1 MKPIIINVGSAARL
15 FAIQTDRFKSELLSM
30 QFYRPTDSKTAQL
43 NALLPA
49 VLRRGTSRFPTKQAI
64 NRYLDRLYSTTISM
78 RNRRLGDM
86 QNIGFTADFLGARYV
101 GGEDLLSSVVS
112 MMSELLFE
120 PVLENGSFRT
130 DFVESEKGNLR
141 DAIKASIN
149 DPRAFAAAKCRALLC
164 EGEPYA
170 LPLHG
175 TVDAVELITAKT
187 LTDRYRAF
195 LEESAPCFFYV
206 GATDPMAVAE
216 KLEKSFEALSD
227 IAPHY
232 QTVTATAH
240 ETAYGEEEMPLCQGK
255 LAIGLRSDIAIGHR
269 LAPALML
276 FNELY
281 GGSPA
286 SKLFL
291 NVREKR
297 GLCYHCSSSLD
308 LYKGV
313 ILANA
318 GMIPENRVVTE
329 EAMLAELA
337 ALQAGSITAEELDAA
352 RSSLDHSY
360 RQLADNPAAL
370 CDFYGGR
377 LLAGHYETVAEWR
390 EKLSHVTVSDILEVG
405 ERIKTGAVFFLNGT
419 LDEEED
425 E

>member
-1 MKPIIINVGSAARL
+1 MKPIILNVGSSSKL
-15 FAIQTDRFKSELLSM
+15 FAIQTDRFKCELLSM

-49 VLRRGTSRFPTKQAI
+49 VLRRGTERFPSKQAI
-64 NRYLDRLYSTTISM
+64 SRHLDQLYSTTIAM

-86 QNIGFTADFLGARYV
+86 QNIGFSADFLGARYV
-101 GGEDLLSSVVS
+101 GGEELLSQVVS
-112 MMSELLFE
+112 MMSELLFAPSTE
-120 PVLENGSFRT
+120 GGLLRA
-130 DFVESEKGNLR
+130 DFVESEKNNLQ

-175 TVDAVELITAKT
+175 TVETAATITAEI
-187 LTDRYRAF
+187 LTERYHAF
-195 LEESAPCFFYV
+195 LSESAPYFFYV
-206 GATDPMAVAE
+206 GATDPTEVA
-216 KLEKSFEALSD
+216 KRLEFAFAGLSD
-227 IAPHY
+227 VAPRY
-232 QTVTATAH
+232 QTVVCSAKKAQ
-240 ETAYGEEEMPLCQGK
+240 YGELEMPLCQGK
-255 LAIGLRSDIAIGHR
+255 LSIGLRTDIAMGDR

-318 GMIPENRVVTE
+318 GMIPENRAITE

-337 ALQAGSITAEELDAA
+337 ALQSGNISAEELDAA

-377 LLAGHYETVAEWR
+377 LLAGYYETVEEWR
-390 EKLSHVTVSDILEVG
+390 EKLSCVTLSDILEVG
-405 ERIKTGAVFFLNGT
+405 EHIKTGAVFFLNGT
-419 LDEEED
+419 LEED
-425 E
+425 DE

>member
-1 MKPIIINVGSAARL
+1 MKPIILTVGSASKL
-15 FAIQTDRFKSELLSM
+15 FAIRTDRFKCELLSM
-30 QFYRPTDSKTAQL
+30 QFYRPTAANTVQL

-49 VLRRGTSRFPTKQAI
+49 VLRRGTARYPSKQAI
-64 NRYLDRLYSTTISM
+64 SRYLDELYSTTISM

-86 QNIGFTADFLGARYV
+86 QNIGFSADFLGARYV
-101 GGEDLLSSVVS
+101 GGEDLLSEVIS
-112 MMSELLFE
+112 MLREMLYTPLLE
-120 PVLENGSFRT
+120 GGLLRA
-130 DFVESEKGNLR
+130 DFVESEKVNLQ
-141 DAIKASIN
+141 DAIRASIN

-164 EGEPYA
+164 AGEPYA

-175 TVDAVELITAKT
+175 TVEEAEVITAKA
-187 LTDRYRAF
+187 LTERYRAF
-195 LEESAPCFFYV
+195 LAESAPCFFYV
-206 GATDPMAVAE
+206 GASDPCEVAE
-216 KLEKSFEALSD
+216 KLEKAFAELSAV
-227 IAPHY
+227 APQY
-232 QTVTATAH
+232 NSIVRPT
-240 ETAYGEEEMPLCQGK
+240 GESVRAEREMPLCQGK
-255 LAIGLRSDIAIGHR
+255 LSIGLRCDVAMGDR

-276 FNELY
+276 FNEIY

-318 GMIPENRVVTE
+318 GMTPENRAVTE

-337 ALQAGSITAEELDAA
+337 ALKAGHISAEELDAA

-377 LLAGHYETVAEWR
+377 LLSGHYETVEEWR
-390 EKLSHVTVSDILEVG
+390 QKLARVTVADIAEVA
-405 ERIKTGAVFFLNGT
+405 ERIDVGAVFFLNGT